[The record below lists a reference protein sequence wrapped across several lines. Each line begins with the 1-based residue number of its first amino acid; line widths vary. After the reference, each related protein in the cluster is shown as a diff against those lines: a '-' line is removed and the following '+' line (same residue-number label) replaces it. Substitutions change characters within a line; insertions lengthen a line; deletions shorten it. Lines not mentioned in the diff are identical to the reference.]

1 MREGWGSGEEW
12 WGGAVMKQRTAESRL
27 AVLRQ
32 SRSLPPGAGAVGD
45 MVRREMTVLRSV
57 ARRAVDAIDAWT
69 AVAPPLV
76 ARLATAQKSGGGS
89 GGGGGVLMLT
99 VGSVA
104 ARFQVDRWLR
114 GGGLAALRA
123 ADPKITSVRIATGRK
138 G

>member
-1 MREGWGSGEEW
+1 MR
-12 WGGAVMKQRTAESRL
+12 QRTAESRL

-45 MVRREMTVLRSV
+45 LVRKEAVALRSV
-57 ARRAVDAIDAWT
+57 ARRAVDAIEAWA

-76 ARLATAQKSGGGS
+76 ARLATAQKS
-89 GGGGGVLMLT
+89 GGGVLMLT

-123 ADPKITSVRIATGRK
+123 ADAKITSVRIATGRK